1 MGCHG
6 ALGEALC
13 GEQDGLGAPAVL
25 SSCPRAGAAAPPAV
39 PGELVAS
46 KEPPGVGG
54 ITLSALGTVAPG
66 SEGAFSGLQGL
77 STCSVPQFLCVLLR
91 TATERLLKIA
101 GGAASKAKRVLGQR
115 KKLGMFSELAS
126 GNLLSWSSCCYC
138 AAGSSWKT
146 RGEQPQGSVT
156 FHLVPWVLLAVVSAG
171 AEPWWSYSS
180 AGSVPIPVWF
190 FLLFFFF

>member
-1 MGCHG
+1 M
-6 ALGEALC
+6 
-13 GEQDGLGAPAVL
+13 GAPAVL

-54 ITLSALGTVAPG
+54 ITLSTLGTVAPG

-146 RGEQPQGSVT
+146 REEQPRGSVT
-156 FHLVPWVLLAVVSAG
+156 FTWCRGFSWRWCQQELNPGGRTAALG
-171 AEPWWSYSS
+171 AFPSLF
-180 AGSVPIPVWF
+180 GF
-190 FLLFFFF
+190 FCCFFFFR